1 MHDHNEP
8 PRAARLRRRTVL
20 SGGAAGLA
28 AAALTVWTSP
38 ARAATAEYF
47 VDSAA
52 GDDTADGSRTRP
64 WATTARVNQAIA
76 SGAAAAGSTVR
87 FRRGRRFHG
96 IIRPGSTRGL
106 RFESWGDESEAPVIT
121 TYKYVQGE
129 RCWDAVGDG
138 LWQVDLSAAN
148 IGRTHHGHVSTW
160 TTEIGF
166 LKVDGTMHGDRKAS
180 TSALTEDWQFTSI
193 GPVVT
198 VRCTENPSTDGRRV
212 WLAVAEPILEGRS
225 GTTVRDLALL
235 GTGRN
240 AVQTASS
247 AVPTQGFTLAGCI
260 VGEAG
265 GGFAADGVSRM
276 GNGVQ
281 VWSGAT
287 DVLIAANTIVDCWDT
302 AMTIQGPAVVSGP
315 SWSNVEF
322 NGNVSDRN
330 MQTFEYWSSGAPDPG
345 TVSTCAVRGTRASR
359 AGSSWSAR
367 VRLDRSGKGSHV
379 LFYSDAVE
387 ARIAMRGNEFAGAS
401 DAYLYAK
408 VRVPVGLTSDEN
420 TIRLAP
426 TTRLHWQRSER
437 IDQRAA
443 WTAATGLE
451 QNSTFAVLA

>member
-1 MHDHNEP
+1 MDDHNEP
-8 PRAARLRRRTVL
+8 RRASRPSRRTVL
-20 SGGAAGLA
+20 SGGVAGLA

-38 ARAATAEYF
+38 ARAAVAEYF
-47 VDSAA
+47 VDSTG
-52 GDDTADGSRTRP
+52 GDDAADGSRTRP

-76 SGAAAAGSTVR
+76 AGAVAAGSTVR

-96 IIRPGSTRGL
+96 IVRPGTTSGL
-106 RFESWGDESEAPVIT
+106 RFESWGDEPEAPVIT

-129 RCWDAVGDG
+129 QCWHEVGDG

-148 IGRTHHGHVSTW
+148 IGRTHHGHVSSW

-166 LKVDGTMHGDRKAS
+166 LKVGSTLHGDRK
-180 TSALTEDWQFTSI
+180 TSNTALTEDWQFTSI
-193 GPVVT
+193 GSIVT
-198 VRCTENPSTDGRRV
+198 VRCAENPSIGGRRV

-225 GTTVRDLALL
+225 GSTVRDLAFL

-247 AVPTQGFTLAGCI
+247 AVHTQGFTLASCI

-265 GGFAADGVSRM
+265 GGLASDGVSRM

-287 DVLIAANTIVDCWDT
+287 DVLISGNTIVDCWDT
-302 AMTIQGPAVVSGP
+302 AMTIQGPAVTAGP

-322 NGNVSDRN
+322 TGNVSDRN
-330 MQTFEYWSSGAPDPG
+330 MQTFEYWSSGLPDPSA
-345 TVSTCAVRGTRASR
+345 VATCSVRGTTASR
-359 AGSSWSAR
+359 AGASWSAG

-379 LFYSDAVE
+379 LFYADAVQ
-387 ARIAMRGNEFAGAS
+387 AQITMRGNEFTGAS
-401 DAYLYAK
+401 DAYLYANAG
-408 VRVPVGLTSDEN
+408 VPVGLSSDEN

-437 IDQRAA
+437 IEQRAA

-451 QNSTFAVLA
+451 RNSTFTALL

>member
-1 MHDHNEP
+1 MDDHHEQP
-8 PRAARLRRRTVL
+8 PAARLSRRAVL
-20 SGGAAGLA
+20 SGGAAGVA
-28 AAALTVWTSP
+28 AAALTVWTNP
-38 ARAATAEYF
+38 AHAATAEYF

-52 GDDTADGSRTRP
+52 GDDSADGSRTRP

-76 SGAAAAGSTVR
+76 SGAVAAGSTVR

-106 RFESWGDESEAPVIT
+106 RFESWGDEPEAPMIT

-129 RCWDAVGDG
+129 ACWRKVGDG
-138 LWQVDLSAAN
+138 LWQVDLSPGN
-148 IGRTHHGHVSTW
+148 VGRTHHGHVSTW

-166 LKVDGTMHGDRKAS
+166 LKVGGTLHGDRKAS
-180 TSALTEDWQFTSI
+180 TDALTEDWQFTSI
-193 GPVVT
+193 GSVVT
-198 VRCTENPSTDGRRV
+198 VRCAENPSAGGRRV

-240 AVQTASS
+240 VVQTASS
-247 AVPTQGFTLAGCI
+247 AVRTQGFTLAGCI

-265 GGFAADGVSRM
+265 GGFSSDGVSRM

-281 VWSGAT
+281 VWSGAA
-287 DVLIAANTIVDCWDT
+287 DVLISANTIVDCWDT
-302 AMTIQGPAVVSGP
+302 AMTIQGPATASGP

-322 NGNVSDRN
+322 NGNVTDRN
-330 MQTFEYWSSGAPDPG
+330 MQTFEYWSSGVPDKD
-345 TVSTCAVRGTRASR
+345 TMSTCSVRGTRASR
-359 AGSSWSAR
+359 AGSSWSAG
-367 VRLDRSGKGSHV
+367 VRLDRSGKGAHL

-387 ARIAMRGNEFAGAS
+387 PQITVRGNEFTGAS
-401 DAYLYAK
+401 DAYLYAN
-408 VRVPVGLTSDEN
+408 VRVPVGLTSDTN

-437 IDQRAA
+437 IDRHAA
-443 WTAATGLE
+443 WSAATGLE
-451 QNSTFAVLA
+451 RNSTFTALT